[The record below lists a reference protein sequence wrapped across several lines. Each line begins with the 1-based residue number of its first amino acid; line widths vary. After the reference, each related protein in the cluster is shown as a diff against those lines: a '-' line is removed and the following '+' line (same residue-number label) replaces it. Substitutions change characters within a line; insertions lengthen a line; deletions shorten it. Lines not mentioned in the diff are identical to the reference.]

1 MLQNPDLSQ
10 HLPLFQQFKDHP
22 NYLQAGTSN
31 LPVVSS
37 YGGYNQSSDW
47 SSFKSNSDVYLL
59 LNLDDKYTGQGDT
72 SPYFTDPSVQLSK
85 FNCIVDGYFSWESTW
100 PASDNGPT
108 NVSAEG
114 DVTVIEFAHNAGK
127 DYMMGISPVQHKD
140 LIGDTWY
147 RLGEVNLP
155 ERMEQILAIKPDFAE
170 FITWNDAGESHYIG
184 NVWNDGYDPAILAYA
199 NNDEWPHYAW
209 QPLVTSFINAYKAEY
224 RGMLKSCSDNP
235 PRNADAA
242 LDAVNYA
249 IVLPSSSEGMQ
260 VQITS
265 GDTILTTID
274 LKPGLNYAADTG
286 MVVGTQKVNILNAD
300 GTVVMG
306 ASSLSNVTDSNTCNF
321 NYNVVGL
328 QK

>member
-127 DYMMGISPVQHKD
+127 DYMMG
-140 LIGDTWY
+140 
-147 RLGEVNLP
+147 EVNLP

-209 QPLVTSFINAYKAEY
+209 QPLVTSFINAYKAEVTADQ
-224 RGMLKSCSDNP
+224 MQPPSDDP
-235 PRNADAA
+235 IG
-242 LDAVNYA
+242 V
-249 IVLPSSSEGMQ
+249 IEGMQ